1 MGVPPPV
8 GRAGNVLLCR
18 ARTEISDLAR
28 VGPYRRDD
36 PWSTTS
42 VSQVAA
48 EFEQLWLPL
57 WPLASDDLLT
67 GVYRQSRTSA
77 LGRRYI
83 EANPSA
89 LANLLVV
96 DIDHPDAALRS
107 LSAHGS
113 HPLPNAIVG
122 NRANGHAHAVW
133 ALNAPVPRT
142 EYARRKPLAYMAACA
157 EGLRRAV
164 DGDRSYSGLMTKNP
178 AHIGWETEWLH
189 SDLYELGRIE
199 HELGANMP
207 PPRWRQQ
214 SAYRAAPTPLGRNCA
229 LFDSVRVWAYRPR
242 LMRLYLP
249 TRNVDGLGRAI
260 HAECYAR
267 NAMFPTNAICPGP
280 LPDSEVRAIAASIW
294 RWITTRSR
302 IWADGIAVYEATLS
316 TRQSAIARKGVAA
329 RRAKSDA
336 LAEALL

>member
-1 MGVPPPV
+1 MSYLTV
-8 GRAGNVLLCR
+8 GKICGLLF
-18 ARTEISDLAR
+18 D
-28 VGPYRRDD
+28 
-36 PWSTTS
+36 
-42 VSQVAA
+42 VSRVAA
-48 EFEQLWLPL
+48 EFPQLWLPL
-57 WPLASDDLLT
+57 WPLASDDLLA
-67 GVYRQSRTSA
+67 GIYRQSRDSA

-83 EANPSA
+83 ETNPTA

-96 DIDHPDAALRS
+96 DVDHPDAALRA

-122 NRANGHAHAVW
+122 NRTNGHAHAVW
-133 ALNAPVPRT
+133 ALHAPVPRT

-178 AHIGWETEWLH
+178 THVEWETEWLH
-189 SDLYELGRIE
+189 SDLYDLGRIE
-199 HELGANMP
+199 LELGANMP

-214 SAYRAAPTPLGRNCA
+214 AAYRAAPTPLGRNCA
-229 LFDSVRVWAYRPR
+229 LFDSVRVWAYRPG

-260 HAECYAR
+260 HAECAAR
-267 NAMFPTNAICPGP
+267 NAEFPCNDVCPGP
-280 LPDSEVRAIAASIW
+280 LPASEVRAIASSIH

-302 IWADGIAVYEATLS
+302 IWADGIVVYEATLS
-316 TRQSAIARKGVAA
+316 ARQSAIARKGAPAIAA
-329 RRAKSDA
+329 MRRAKSDA
-336 LAEALL
+336 HLEALL

>member
-1 MGVPPPV
+1 MCG
-8 GRAGNVLLCR
+8 LLFR
-18 ARTEISDLAR
+18 
-28 VGPYRRDD
+28 
-36 PWSTTS
+36 

-48 EFEQLWLPL
+48 EFDQLWLPL
-57 WPLASDDLLT
+57 WPLASDDLLA
-67 GVYRQSRTSA
+67 GVYRQSRASA

-83 EANPSA
+83 EANPTA

-96 DIDHPDAALRS
+96 DVDHPDAALRA

-178 AHIGWETEWLH
+178 AHAGWETEWLH
-189 SDLYELGRIE
+189 SDLYALGRIE
-199 HELGANMP
+199 LELGANMP

-214 SAYRAAPTPLGRNCA
+214 AAYKAAPTPRGRNCA
-229 LFDSVRVWAYRPR
+229 LFDSVRVWAYRPG

-249 TRNVDGLGRAI
+249 DRNVDGLGRAI
-260 HAECYAR
+260 HAECAAR
-267 NAMFPTNAICPGP
+267 NAEFPCNDVCPGP
-280 LPDSEVRAIAASIW
+280 LPASEVRAIAASIH

-302 IWADGIAVYEATLS
+302 IWADGIVVYEATLS
-316 TRQSAIARKGVAA
+316 ARQSVISRKGIAA
-329 RRAKSDA
+329 RTAARNAVQRAKSDA
-336 LAEALL
+336 HLEVLL